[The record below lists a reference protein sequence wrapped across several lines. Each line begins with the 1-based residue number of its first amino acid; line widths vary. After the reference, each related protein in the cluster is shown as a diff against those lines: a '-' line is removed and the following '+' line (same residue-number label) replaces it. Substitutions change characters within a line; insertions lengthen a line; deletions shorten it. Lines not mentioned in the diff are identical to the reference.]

1 MPAGDTKALR
11 SLRPWS
17 LGQVLYRVK
26 EPAVAEAP
34 KRQCQ
39 NGEPQAAETVVG
51 TDLFPFTLC
60 RFSPHT
66 LGEWRTVWRQ
76 PGFPLPHRQYAN
88 SAEFQKPGA
97 DRLFAEPGNL
107 KSCTSTRIRRD
118 LVRGTSARLS
128 WIFPQPGLAGSGS
141 LLAIERTEM
150 KWRGRAARPTF
161 RASPQRAVGR
171 RASGKVTHAGHVS
184 TAAPSQS
191 GLLLFQATLSW
202 PPPPSNSNRA
212 ASQSSLLSEGR
223 LF

>member
-1 MPAGDTKALR
+1 MESRAGSLPSERTSGGR
-11 SLRPWS
+11 S
-17 LGQVLYRVK
+17 
-26 EPAVAEAP
+26 
-34 KRQCQ
+34 
-39 NGEPQAAETVVG
+39 PQTPVSEWG
-51 TDLFPFTLC
+51 TAGRRDSSGHRLVSFHFVPVQSTN
-60 RFSPHT
+60 T

-107 KSCTSTRIRRD
+107 KSCTSTGIRRD

-141 LLAIERTEM
+141 LLAIGRTER

-171 RASGKVTHAGHVS
+171 RASGKVPGHV
-184 TAAPSQS
+184 
-191 GLLLFQATLSW
+191 
-202 PPPPSNSNRA
+202 
-212 ASQSSLLSEGR
+212 
-223 LF
+223 